1 MRDTRRARLMFGLL
15 IAVALV
21 LITVDHRGGDV
32 SVLGPLRGVASS
44 MFGAAEQMSA
54 NVATPVSR
62 FFKTLASAPDA
73 RRRIDD
79 LQRENAG
86 LKSSLV
92 AQRLDRSR
100 VAELDGMLG
109 LAGRGRYRVVPAQ
122 VVARRDAPGFENAVE
137 IDAGTED
144 GIRPD
149 MTVLN
154 DDGLVGRVVQAVK
167 GTSTVVLL
175 TDPASSAGARLEGGN
190 ELGVVSG
197 LGETGSDRNLIKFRL
212 LDSTAPLAAG
222 YRIVSFGS
230 EKGAPYVPGVPIGVI
245 ERVEATPGELTRTAY
260 ARPYADLTAL
270 DVVAV
275 VVKAPDRDPRDSVLP
290 PAPPVV
296 KVHQRAEA
304 KNKSRNKDKNKNRGR
319 GEDRSNGRGNDRA
332 EVEPMAES
340 THPPTSGPQADRE
353 GVTGVR

>member
-1 MRDTRRARLMFGLL
+1 MRDTRRARLLLGLL
-15 IAVALV
+15 IAAALV

-44 MFGAAEQMSA
+44 VFGTAEQVSSDVTA
-54 NVATPVSR
+54 PVSR
-62 FFKTLASAPDA
+62 FFTTLSAAPDA
-73 RRRIDD
+73 KRRIDD
-79 LQRENAG
+79 LQRENAK
-86 LKSSLV
+86 LKSALV
-92 AQRLDRSR
+92 AGRLDRSR
-100 VAELDGMLG
+100 AAELDGMLG

-122 VVARRDAPGFENAVE
+122 VVARRDAPGFEDAVE

-154 DDGLVGRVVQAVK
+154 DDGLVGRVVHA
-167 GTSTVVLL
+167 GSSTSTVVLL
-175 TDPASSAGARLEGGN
+175 SDPGSSAGARLEGGH

-197 LGETGSDRNLIKFRL
+197 LGETGEDRNLIKFRL

-230 EKGAPYVPGVPIGVI
+230 EKGTPYVPGVPIGVI

-270 DVVAV
+270 DVVGV
-275 VVKAPDRDPRDSVLP
+275 VVKVPERDPRDSVLP
-290 PAPPVV
+290 PMPSG
-296 KVHQRAEA
+296 A
-304 KNKSRNKDKNKNRGR
+304 KAVSKDKTKVNDKEKDKDGAKAKATAEDAESSGSTAEQPDRPARESSDRPRSNRG
-319 GEDRSNGRGNDRA
+319 A
-332 EVEPMAES
+332 
-340 THPPTSGPQADRE
+340 
-353 GVTGVR
+353 